1 MDICE
6 VIHKKV
12 KFQGLSS
19 LSDTELL
26 SLLLG
31 RGTATD
37 ESLSKASALI
47 RIYGSLKNI
56 VSLDEASMRRE
67 SLIGDKTAAV
77 MALFTEFVHRGYF
90 DKNEEVQIVRNT
102 VDVERIFKPMLANLP
117 YEEFWLLCLNGTNRV
132 LDKVK
137 VGQGGIDGVIVDVRI
152 IMRNAIDNLA
162 TSIILVHNH
171 PSGSMSASRN
181 DIDLTRKVSEASRLL
196 GIRFLEHIVISSEG
210 TFEVKI

>member
-1 MDICE
+1 MTICE
-6 VIHKKV
+6 VIARKI

-31 RGTATD
+31 KGVTSD
-37 ESLSKASALI
+37 DSLSKAALLI
-47 RIYGSLKNI
+47 KIYGSTSAIL
-56 VSLDEASMRRE
+56 SLDRASMSRE
-67 SLIGDKTAAV
+67 PLIGEKNATT
-77 MALFTEFVHRGYF
+77 MALFGEFANRGYF
-90 DKNEEVQIVRNT
+90 DKNDEVEIVRNT
-102 VDVERIFKPMLANLP
+102 IDVERIFMPMLANLP

-137 VGQGGIDGVIVDVRI
+137 VGQGGVDGVVVDIRI

-171 PSGSMSASRN
+171 PSGSVKASRN
-181 DIDLTRKVSEASRLL
+181 DINLTLKVKKASELF
-196 GIRFLEHIVISSEG
+196 GIQFLEHVVITSEG
-210 TFEVKI
+210 AFEVKI

>member
-1 MDICE
+1 MNSCE
-6 VIHKKV
+6 VIARKI

-31 RGTATD
+31 KGVASED
-37 ESLSKASALI
+37 SLSKATSLI
-47 RIYGSLKNI
+47 KIYGNI
-56 VSLDEASMRRE
+56 SAILSLDRTTMCRE
-67 SLIGDKTAAV
+67 VLIGDKHAAII
-77 MALFTEFVHRGYF
+77 ALFGEFVSRGYF
-90 DKNEEVQIVRNT
+90 DKNKEIEIVHNT
-102 VDVERIFKPMLANLP
+102 ADVERIFMPMLANLP

-137 VGQGGIDGVIVDVRI
+137 VGQGGIDGVLVDVRI

-171 PSGSMSASRN
+171 PSGSLEASSH
-181 DIDLTRKVSEASRLL
+181 DISLTRKIKDASK
-196 GIRFLEHIVISSEG
+196 IFNIKFLEHVVITSEG
-210 TFEVKI
+210 SFEIKI